1 MKILK
6 NMIKVTIVIFSVPM
20 LCIIAELLNYY
31 LWTVLG
37 L

>member
-1 MKILK
+1 MKALK
-6 NMIKVTIVIFSVPM
+6 NMIKVTIVVLSVPM